1 MLGWGHW
8 TGTTVLFR
16 PEVRFERSYTVPAYD
31 NGTKKNQFMVAGDVI
46 YFF

>member
-1 MLGWGHW
+1 
-8 TGTTVLFR
+8 
-16 PEVRFERSYTVPAYD
+16 VRFERSYTVPAYD